1 MKIRSGTRQP
11 LGEERFW
18 ILDGRE
24 GRNAEAGRARRKTLR
39 RVSEAGGRSFGEIGR
54 DGALTLAGVFAFVG
68 FRVFRGF
75 LDRGVLAAKR
85 HRERKRG
92 GGGKTEIGK
101 MKRNAEA
108 GRLQRKTLS
117 WILKVWSA
125 DFSRRLWFEFCDF
138 QHSLGMLRL

>member
-1 MKIRSGTRQP
+1 MKIRSGTLQPLGKRDFGFWIFDVGWKRKNRRGTRQP

-18 ILDGRE
+18 MLDGRE

-101 MKRNAEA
+101 VE
-108 GRLQRKTLS
+108 S
-117 WILKVWSA
+117 
-125 DFSRRLWFEFCDF
+125 
-138 QHSLGMLRL
+138 